1 MHKDVY
7 DNEIKNSLD
16 KLNPTKE
23 QSMAMWGRLEKTIAE
38 REVSN
43 ATDKVTESKAVVSDD
58 ENQKVV
64 SFDSFESKKKPK
76 RVGKIFTR
84 VAAAIIVVFVAFGID
99 KITGGHVYA
108 AIKDLLNIDQGRQD
122 IVGNIEDDIDE
133 YHNIYAPNIYH
144 MDGKMLVFGG
154 LRGLIIYD
162 LNNNVVTGTID
173 TQKIGCIYFNS
184 DTKETHIVKDEDK
197 IVVFNSEND
206 KPYGDY
212 YIYSFENLNGGELEP
227 VEIGNDAE
235 LLKDYYSKWMT
246 VYETYVYTFDMAEG
260 NQQLSDV
267 VYSDYTHGEFSFS
280 WMSSSGENCNSFLV
294 EGDKE
299 YVLYTYNNGDGSVIT
314 QDIDLSKVMTEA
326 TTGATTNSE
335 NVVLTEYVYT
345 GDNKAIEAIYNYMR
359 PEYMKMFGDESQ
371 IYIPAYIIYQEIDAG
386 DEYLVF
392 GNFNIHGYKLTGN
405 ILESVSGAEMPGCAH
420 LKRTDSGF
428 ELINIE
434 FVGDGENYDLDIR
447 EFTKDYPEVY
457 DMYFDYQPERD
468 KEIREEYIRMYVTD
482 NNLGVEY
489 YKDYGW
495 DPIKLFD

>member
-1 MHKDVY
+1 MHKDGY
-7 DNEIKNSLD
+7 DNDIKNSLD
-16 KLNPTKE
+16 KLNPTTE
-23 QSMAMWGRLEKTIAE
+23 QSMAMWERLEKTIAE
-38 REVSN
+38 REASN
-43 ATDKVTESKAVVSDD
+43 AIDEATDNKATVSED

-64 SFDSFESKKKPK
+64 SFESKKKPK
-76 RVGKIFTR
+76 RVSKILTR
-84 VAAAIIVVFVAFGID
+84 VAAAIMVIFVAFGID

-108 AIKDLLNIDQGRQD
+108 AIKDFLNIDQGRQD
-122 IVGNIEDDIDE
+122 IVGNIDDDIDQH
-133 YHNIYAPNIYH
+133 YNIYAPNIYH
-144 MDGKMLVFGG
+144 MDGEMLVFGG

-173 TQKIGCIYFNS
+173 TQKIGCVYFDS

-197 IVVFNSEND
+197 LVVFNSEND

-212 YIYSFENLNGGELEP
+212 YIYSLDNLNGGELEP
-227 VEIGNDAE
+227 VETGNDTE
-235 LLKDYYSKWMT
+235 LLNDYYSKWMN
-246 VYETYVYTFDMAEG
+246 VNETYVYTFDMAEC

-267 VYSDYTHGEFSFS
+267 VYSDYTYGEFSFS

-294 EGDKE
+294 EGDKV
-299 YVLYTYNNGDGSVIT
+299 YVLYTYNNGDGSVT
-314 QDIDLSKVMTEA
+314 KQDIDLSKIMNEA
-326 TTGATTNSE
+326 TTESTTNSE
-335 NVVLTEYVYT
+335 NVVLTEFVYS
-345 GDNKAIEAIYNYMR
+345 GNNKAVEAIYNYLR

-392 GNFNIHGYKLTGN
+392 GNFYIHGYKLTGN

-420 LKRTDSGF
+420 LKKNGDGF
-428 ELINIE
+428 EVVNIE
-434 FVGDGENYDLDIR
+434 YAGDGEYYDLDIK

-468 KEIREEYIRMYVTD
+468 EEIRKEYLRMYVTD
-482 NNLGVEY
+482 NNLDVEY